1 MKKSVLLFLALILLT
16 QSLAFSGIITIKI
29 GFFIPR
35 ANSDL
40 WQQEFDDMDFGKSHY
55 YNSNFC
61 FTYEYFATKQLSFTL
76 GLDGYLKNKS
86 GVYNNYFG
94 VFGSIFGE
102 PLDFAFPNGLEED
115 FFPDE
120 VFSIVH
126 SFNVAIT
133 PIQFS
138 MKLYPMGRQ
147 GKIMP
152 YIGGGVGLYIW
163 YVRLEGDWV
172 DFNDDTW
179 IYGVDTQIYPV
190 YLTYAREDSRF
201 TFGYHAFA
209 GIMVPVAQRFTFEAE
224 FKYNHAQGNFRTGP
238 DASFEDFEPFDLSGY
253 QFSLGLNYW
262 F

>member
-35 ANSDL
+35 AKSDL
-40 WQQEFDDMDFGKSHY
+40 WQQEFDQMDFGPSHY

-86 GVYNNYFG
+86 GVYNDYFG
-94 VFGSIFGE
+94 VFGSIFDE
-102 PLDFAFPNGLEED
+102 PLDFAFPNDLVGD

-120 VFSIVH
+120 MFTIVH
-126 SFNVAIT
+126 SFNVSIT

-138 MKLYPMGRQ
+138 LKLYPMGRQ
-147 GKIMP
+147 GKIIP
-152 YIGGGVGLYIW
+152 YIGGGVGVYIW
-163 YVRLEGDWV
+163 YVRLEGDV
-172 DFNDDTW
+172 IDFEDDTW
-179 IYGVDTQIYPV
+179 VYGVDTQIYPV
-190 YLTYAREDSRF
+190 YLAYYREESRF

-209 GIMVPVAQRFTFEAE
+209 GIMVPVAQKFTFEGE

-238 DASFEDFEPFDLSGY
+238 DAHFVGYEPFDLRGY

>member
-1 MKKSVLLFLALILLT
+1 MKKSVLLFLTLILLT
-16 QSLAFSGIITIKI
+16 PSLAFSGIITIKI

-35 ANSDL
+35 ADSDL
-40 WQQEFDDMDFGKSHY
+40 WQEEFRQMDFGKSHY

-61 FTYEYFATKQLSFTL
+61 FTYEYFVTKQLSFTL
-76 GLDGYLKNKS
+76 GIDGYLKNKS
-86 GVYNNYFG
+86 GIYNGYFG
-94 VFGSIFGE
+94 VLGSVFGE
-102 PLDFAFPNGLEED
+102 EVDFAFPNGLEGD
-115 FFPDE
+115 FFANE
-120 VFSIVH
+120 MFSIIH
-126 SFNVAIT
+126 NFNVSIT

-179 IYGVDTQIYPV
+179 VYGVDTQIYPV

-201 TFGYHAFA
+201 TIGYQGFA
-209 GIMVPVAQRFTFEAE
+209 GIMIPVAQRFTFEAE
-224 FKYNHAQGNFRTGP
+224 FKYNYAQANFRTGS
-238 DASFEDFEPFDLSGY
+238 DASFTGYDAFDLSGY